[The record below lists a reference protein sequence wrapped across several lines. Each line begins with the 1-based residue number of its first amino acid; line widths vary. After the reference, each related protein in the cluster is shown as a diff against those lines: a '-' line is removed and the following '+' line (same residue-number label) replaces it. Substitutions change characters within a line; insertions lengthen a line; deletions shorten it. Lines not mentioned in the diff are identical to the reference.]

1 MAPPPTETQ
10 EVPTVEP
17 GECRHVGTRGDD
29 TMVASRNDPTT
40 ACASPGLQPWSQD
53 PEGRDPS
60 PPSTRPG
67 AQCLFT

>member
-1 MAPPPTETQ
+1 
-10 EVPTVEP
+10 
-17 GECRHVGTRGDD
+17 
-29 TMVASRNDPTT
+29 MVASRNDPTT
-40 ACASPGLQPWSQD
+40 ACASPGLQPWSRD